1 MYFLFNSFLANIFFL
16 YPWKTPQKISFI
28 FSGSYRKGRFV
39 WNTYISKYSKYSK
52 VTLEYKNGLGRP
64 YHFKIFKGCLPQ
76 ILLGPFLNTMTHF
89 SLCISSLTYLYYL
102 HTWKF
107 IVCPFSVFSLNIISD
122 KRVHNVAVNSCKP
135 FHSRTRRGMSTQL
148 DEDLVDFQFW
158 SHITC
163 CQ

>member
-1 MYFLFNSFLANIFFL
+1 MHFLFNSFLANIFFL
-16 YPWKTPQKISFI
+16 YPEKQQKISFI
-28 FSGSYRKGRFV
+28 FSGSYRKGRLV

-89 SLCISSLTYLYYL
+89 SLYINSLTYLHYIHANL
-102 HTWKF
+102 LFVHF
-107 IVCPFSVFSLNIISD
+107 LFFSLNIISD
-122 KRVHNVAVNSCKP
+122 KRDHNVAVNSCKP

-148 DEDLVDFQFW
+148 DKDLVDSQFW

>member
-16 YPWKTPQKISFI
+16 YPRKTPQKIYFI
-28 FSGSYRKGRFV
+28 FSGSYRKGRLV
-39 WNTYISKYSKYSK
+39 WNMYISKYSKYSK
-52 VTLEYKNGLGRP
+52 VTLEYKNGFIKAAFHKFYLVHSWIP
-64 YHFKIFKGCLPQ
+64 WPIFHCA
-76 ILLGPFLNTMTHF
+76 
-89 SLCISSLTYLYYL
+89 SVAL
-102 HTWKF
+102 HTCITYIHANLLF
-107 IVCPFSVFSLNIISD
+107 VHFLFFSLNIISD

-148 DEDLVDFQFW
+148 DKDLVDFQFW